1 MWSRTLQQKWLA
13 VFLLLMI
20 GDALAFV
27 KIWSGLVWS
36 VVAFELL
43 VGFHLNMPICWTIV

>member
-1 MWSRTLQQKWLA
+1 MWSGTFQQKWLS
-13 VFLLLMI
+13 VFLLVMI

-27 KIWSGLVWS
+27 KIWSWSGLVS
-36 VVAFELL
+36 VAFELF